1 MGLLRRARIADATR
15 PGRARNDAPFAGI
28 AASYITCWKGFPTM
42 LRRTGGYVGGACF
55 LK

>member
-1 MGLLRRARIADATR
+1 MQLSPDARGTA
-15 PGRARNDAPFAGI
+15 PPFAGI

-42 LRRTGGYVGGACF
+42 LRLTGGYVGGACF